1 MHARKVKL
9 PSLIFKFVGCNIKI
23 KKRNRCIVL
32 SKCSKIKKWKK
43 NLLKKERKREGGK
56 RFVRKGLWEIKRL
69 IMIMIKRD
77 VTIVTYICLEQKC

>member
-9 PSLIFKFVGCNIKI
+9 PSLIFKFVGCNIEI

-43 NLLKKERKREGGK
+43 KSFKKRKKGREGK
-56 RFVRKGLWEIKRL
+56 RFVRKGLWEIKK
-69 IMIMIKRD
+69 INND
-77 VTIVTYICLEQKC
+77 YD